1 MSNDECRKNSES
13 RMSNDERMTNDE
25 CRSLKPPTSPCS
37 RFGLRQP
44 FDTSPSTFI
53 RHSTFDIP
61 ESPLSTAEWQI
72 IVSVVLAA
80 LLAFGPWMLMVHGKL
95 AVLVAKLA
103 ELCEK
108 IEKVAEAQQ
117 RLWEQAAEHTAR
129 LDRHEIQLDYL
140 DQRLRE
146 ME

>member
-1 MSNDECRKNSES
+1 LGFD
-13 RMSNDERMTNDE
+13 
-25 CRSLKPPTSPCS
+25 SLST
-37 RFGLRQP
+37 LRLRHSS
-44 FDTSPSTFI
+44 FDFRHSFDI
-53 RHSTFDIP
+53 RYSTFDIP
-61 ESPLSTAEWQI
+61 EHPVSTAEWQI

-108 IEKVAEAQQ
+108 IEKAAEAQQ
-117 RLWEQAAEHTAR
+117 RLWEQMAQHAAR